1 MNGHFAGCGRYRG
14 SLVDFVDRRDQ
25 GPDTA
30 AALEHLDR
38 CAHCRSELEATALA
52 ITALR
57 RLGADAR
64 ASEPGADAWQ
74 RVRNRI
80 AERGAVWRWRSSV
93 AGLAVGAA
101 LVATVIAPAAMWQHS
116 VATLQEVGLDPQHL
130 LDRRH
135 AEERAEQRIIA
146 EQRLIRSTPVAP
158 AAYGADRATLGLDT
172 VASDHW
178 AGPDGLGL
186 ATPTLTTSPVDRTK

>member
-1 MNGHFAGCGRYRG
+1 MNGHVAGCGRYRG
-14 SLVDFVDRRDQ
+14 SLLDFVDRRDQ

-30 AALEHLDR
+30 VALDHLDH

-64 ASEPGADAWQ
+64 GTEPPPDAWQ
-74 RVRNRI
+74 RVRDRI
-80 AERGAVWRWRSSV
+80 AVRGAVWRWRSSV

-116 VATLQEVGLDPQHL
+116 VATLQEIGLEPQRL
-130 LDRRH
+130 LERQY

-146 EQRLIRSTPVAP
+146 EQRLIRSTPVVP
-158 AAYGADRATLGLDT
+158 DAYGADRATMGLDT

-186 ATPTLTTSPVDRTK
+186 ATPTVTTSPGDRTK

>member
-14 SLVDFVDRRDQ
+14 SLLDFVDRRDQ

-93 AGLAVGAA
+93 AGLAVGAVMLA
-101 LVATVIAPAAMWQHS
+101 LSGDLSVTAGVPWSAIEVAA
-116 VATLQEVGLDPQHL
+116 
-130 LDRRH
+130 
-135 AEERAEQRIIA
+135 
-146 EQRLIRSTPVAP
+146 
-158 AAYGADRATLGLDT
+158 
-172 VASDHW
+172 
-178 AGPDGLGL
+178 GLGL
-186 ATPTLTTSPVDRTK
+186 VLPVVASLYPARLAARVSIAQALRFE